1 MGLRVLLTFEIA
13 TYLTKPLYYSTRLLD
28 ILMIRDIRS
37 LQRDPN
43 RFRAFRIHDN
53 GQRLDRLA
61 SPRMAVMRRGV
72 FVGVVYYIDN
82 VFTVQKARM
91 RSGIRQ

>member
-1 MGLRVLLTFEIA
+1 MEYSLDLDETIMETKIGQVFPV
-13 TYLTKPLYYSTRLLD
+13 YLNTCGSQGSRT
-28 ILMIRDIRS
+28 IRTEVT
-37 LQRDPN
+37 
-43 RFRAFRIHDN
+43 
-53 GQRLDRLA
+53 
-61 SPRMAVMRRGV
+61 VMRRGV

>member
-1 MGLRVLLTFEIA
+1 
-13 TYLTKPLYYSTRLLD
+13 
-28 ILMIRDIRS
+28 MIRNNRS
-37 LQRDPN
+37 IQREPN

-53 GQRLDRLA
+53 GQRPGSLA